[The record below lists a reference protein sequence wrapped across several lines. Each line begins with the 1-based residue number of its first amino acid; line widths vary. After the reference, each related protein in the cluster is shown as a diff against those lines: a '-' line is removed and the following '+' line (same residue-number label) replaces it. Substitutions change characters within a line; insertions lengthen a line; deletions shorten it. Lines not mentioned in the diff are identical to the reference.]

1 MYSWLSEFLS
11 QYLTRQSS
19 IFHVPSTFR
28 IQTAAYAKLEEIREE
43 TAVNIRRLIEDHKYV
58 DVRIHIMPTYILI
71 PDYGIAR
78 RLSDNYSQFT
88 SFLLS
93 IVSFK

>member
-1 MYSWLSEFLS
+1 MRSNC
-11 QYLTRQSS
+11 
-19 IFHVPSTFR
+19 R

-78 RLSDNYSQFT
+78 RLTEDYSG
-88 SFLLS
+88 
-93 IVSFK
+93 VSAALFIFVGFKMC